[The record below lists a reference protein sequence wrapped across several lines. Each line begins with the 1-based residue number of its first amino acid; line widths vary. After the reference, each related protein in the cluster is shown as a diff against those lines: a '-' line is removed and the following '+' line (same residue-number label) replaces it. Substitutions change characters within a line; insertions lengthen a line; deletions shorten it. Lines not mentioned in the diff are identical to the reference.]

1 MKSTRGI
8 IMRIERILSV
18 LILVISIGLLE
29 TTVAY
34 SRTWYI
40 KPDQTGDAPNI
51 RSAVIGATAGDTIL
65 VAPGLYL
72 ELPIPFNK
80 AIHLISESGPELT
93 IIQLFRVSVDDVIVI
108 GVCDVYDD
116 CSIIGFTITG
126 GDGGFLSAGGGIQC
140 IRSKALIK
148 DNIITGN
155 WCSTGGGMYC
165 SGYPSAVIE
174 GNLFHNNAAWVAG
187 AIDIFDSSP
196 IIRNNTIVYNYA
208 TDGTSAVRVTG
219 SSSYPVIT
227 NNIIANNLSYWSG
240 GAAVASGTPE
250 DQIAFECNDLWN
262 NPPANY
268 GGTMSDQTGINGN
281 ISLDPHF
288 CGISGSNNYY
298 LQSGSP
304 CAEANV
310 PAFCSGIRMGK
321 YEVDCSVGVQ
331 EETWGSI
338 KALFSGEGEQ

>member
-1 MKSTRGI
+1 MGR
-8 IMRIERILSV
+8 ERILSIL
-18 LILVISIGLLE
+18 LILISIVLLSS
-29 TTVAY
+29 TVVH

-51 RSAVIGATAGDTIL
+51 RSAVIGASAGDTIL
-65 VAPGLYL
+65 VAPGVYL
-72 ELPIPFNK
+72 ELPLPIDK
-80 AIHLISESGPELT
+80 AIHLISESGPEVTT
-93 IIQLFRVSVDDVIVI
+93 IKLFRVSVDDVIVI

-126 GDGGFLSAGGGIQC
+126 GDGGSLSAGGGIQC
-140 IRSKALIK
+140 IRAKALIK

-174 GNLFHNNAAWVAG
+174 GNLFYNNAAWVAG

-208 TDGTSAVRVTG
+208 TDGTSAVRITG
-219 SSSYPVIT
+219 SSSYPIIT
-227 NNIIANNLSYWSG
+227 NNIIANNMSYWEG

-250 DQIAFECNDLWN
+250 DQITFECNDVWN

-281 ISLDPHF
+281 ISLDPLF

-298 LQSGSP
+298 LQSSSP

-310 PAFCSGIRMGK
+310 PAFCGGLLMGC
-321 YEVDCSVGVQ
+321 YPVSCEVGVK
-331 EETWGSI
+331 ETSWGKI
-338 KALFSGEGEQ
+338 KSLFE